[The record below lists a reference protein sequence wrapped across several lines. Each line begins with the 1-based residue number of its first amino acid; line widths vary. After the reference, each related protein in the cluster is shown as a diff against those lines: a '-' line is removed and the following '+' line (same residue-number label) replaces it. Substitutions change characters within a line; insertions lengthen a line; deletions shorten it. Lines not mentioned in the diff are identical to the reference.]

1 MPTKNQR
8 LHSAVRQQPT
18 VSKRGALERLF
29 IWMFSGLVYPQI
41 WEDPELDMEALGLH
55 PAGHET
61 IPSGRGK
68 RIVTI
73 ASGGCN
79 VLSYLASR
87 PAALEAVD
95 LNPAHVALTRL
106 KLAALVH
113 LPSHEAFF
121 RFFGFADERANV
133 RAYDRFIRPHLD
145 EDAKAYWETKK
156 PFQGRRIRLFAR
168 NVYRYGMLGRFIGL
182 AHLLAKLYGT
192 NPRRMLTARSLE
204 QQRWLFET
212 QLAPLFETKLVQFL
226 CKMPVA
232 LYGLGIPP
240 AQYDALAPEGNMS
253 VVLKERLERLS
264 CDFPLSEN
272 YFAWQAFGR
281 CYDTEN
287 RSATPLYLKADQY
300 QVLKDEAP
308 KARVHLASMTEF
320 LSREP
325 SDTMDGYVL
334 LDAQDWMTYAQMG
347 ALWQEITRTA
357 RPGARVVFRTAGEE
371 SPLPEALPEKLL
383 ARWSYDEES
392 CRTMALRD
400 RSSIYGGFHVY
411 EFQG

>member
-1 MPTKNQR
+1 MPSKNDR

-18 VSKRGALERLF
+18 TSKRGVLERLF

-55 PAGHET
+55 AASRDTYPV
-61 IPSGRGK
+61 GK

-106 KLAALVH
+106 KLAALIH

-145 EDAKAYWETKK
+145 DDARTYWETKK

-168 NVYRYGMLGRFIGL
+168 NVYRYGMLGRFIGM

-212 QLAPLFETKLVQFL
+212 QLAPLFETKLVRFL

-287 RSATPLYLKADQY
+287 RSATPLYLKADHY
-300 QVLKDEAP
+300 ETLKAQAP

-320 LSREP
+320 LSRER
-325 SDTMDGYVL
+325 SDCMDGYVL
-334 LDAQDWMTYAQMG
+334 LDAQDWMTYAQMS

-357 RPGARVVFRTAGEE
+357 RPGARVVFRTAGEA
-371 SPLPEALPEKLL
+371 SPLPEALPENLL
-383 ARWSYDEES
+383 ARWSYDLES

-411 EFQG
+411 EFAG